1 MSTTVATSKSAIARS
16 GKAVTR
22 TVGGAAAIGIACAAA
37 VLLPGTASA
46 APVACTTAPG
56 GAAQVA
62 LDGTSQCDSVAD
74 ATSAAAGYGIAG
86 WGSAT
91 AVANAAALALGLEGG
106 TAVADASFGGGPAAI
121 AFGPGS
127 VAANEGVGPGLS
139 IAVAGPGATI
149 TLTPTGAVC
158 DGPGIAGS
166 FTTLQGC
173 IG

>member
-1 MSTTVATSKSAIARS
+1 MSTTVATSKPAIARS
-16 GKAVTR
+16 GTAVTR

-106 TAVADASFGGGPAAI
+106 TAVADA
-121 AFGPGS
+121 
-127 VAANEGVGPGLS
+127 
-139 IAVAGPGATI
+139 
-149 TLTPTGAVC
+149 
-158 DGPGIAGS
+158 
-166 FTTLQGC
+166 
-173 IG
+173 